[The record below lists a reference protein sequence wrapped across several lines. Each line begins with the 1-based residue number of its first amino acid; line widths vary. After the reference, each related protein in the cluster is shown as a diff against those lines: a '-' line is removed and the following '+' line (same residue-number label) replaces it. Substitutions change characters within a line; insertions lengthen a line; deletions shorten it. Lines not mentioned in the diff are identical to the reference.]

1 MKHQISLKNIRGLVK
16 MNWWIDVTNKI
27 KECKSTLK
35 VSNSIT
41 NFKLFKSVC
50 QHVLKS
56 LYQAIPEGIM
66 SFNKF
71 FIIILLCS
79 LPASYGIH
87 PYMTCEGCETFV
99 ECFFKCPRVSYPGIN
114 RYVLKSTFYTLSP
127 RSPGYPPK
135 YAQKN
140 DAIFSIYRKNGIIP
154 WFFF

>member
-1 MKHQISLKNIRGLVK
+1 MVK
-16 MNWWIDVTNKI
+16 INWWIDVTNKI

-114 RYVLKSTFYTLSP
+114 RYVSLHSTHYHLEVQATP
-127 RSPGYPPK
+127 QK
-135 YAQKN
+135 MHKKN
-140 DAIFSIYRKNGIIP
+140 DAIFSIYGKNGIIP